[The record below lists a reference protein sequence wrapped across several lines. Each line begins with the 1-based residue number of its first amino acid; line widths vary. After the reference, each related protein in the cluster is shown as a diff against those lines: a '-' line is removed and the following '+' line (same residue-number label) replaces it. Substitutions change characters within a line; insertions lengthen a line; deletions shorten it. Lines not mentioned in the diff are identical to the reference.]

1 LQLKEDLINKES
13 SLFQAQSMINELK
26 KELQQAREEV
36 IDAFT
41 FLKKKSIFMFCL
53 QMLTLEE
60 TVQKECKESKKLK
73 DALIETRQQLI
84 AMKKNGTT
92 F

>member
-41 FLKKKSIFMFCL
+41 FLKKNQFLCFVYRC
-53 QMLTLEE
+53 
-60 TVQKECKESKKLK
+60 
-73 DALIETRQQLI
+73 
-84 AMKKNGTT
+84 
-92 F
+92 